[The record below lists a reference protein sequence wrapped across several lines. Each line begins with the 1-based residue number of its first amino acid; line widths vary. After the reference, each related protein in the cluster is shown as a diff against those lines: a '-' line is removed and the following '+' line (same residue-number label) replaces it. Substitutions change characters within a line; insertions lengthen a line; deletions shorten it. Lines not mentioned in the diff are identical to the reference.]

1 LLGNIFT
8 NDYKNKR
15 TKARKIKAK
24 TQQQCHKGHHRWKK
38 EPTKIH
44 RDIPAQ
50 QTALVYKFTH
60 YAYAVWPGTD
70 LFLTSKRHSQ

>member
-8 NDYKNKR
+8 NDYKNNG

-24 TQQQCHKGHHRWKK
+24 TQQQCYKELKKK

-50 QTALVYKFTH
+50 QTA
-60 YAYAVWPGTD
+60 GI
-70 LFLTSKRHSQ
+70 